1 MTTVPSWFPIAA
13 IATIALGLF
22 VAPLLARRQENGK
35 LQGAAEADL
44 RALVVDLRADVVHA
58 RQELDRNSTYVSDA
72 FTGQS
77 LVDFTAKAVGLARQL
92 PPRRQRKVVAA
103 LMALVGRWR
112 IELAEDIG
120 PTWLRSR
127 EALAKGEDP
136 ALAPTSGLMDEP
148 KLDFVMANHKMRAV
162 RDGDEDDGL
171 LGKMRT
177 AQLPDAEHPT
187 ALAAVDRLLTV
198 VRGTHRL
205 GQTWWRRVLRRKPLS
220 ERG

>member
-13 IATIALGLF
+13 VATIVLGLF

-35 LQGAAEADL
+35 LQASAEADL

-58 RQELDRNSTYVSDA
+58 RQELDRNSTYVSDP
-72 FTGQS
+72 FTGQP
-77 LVDFTAKAVGLARQL
+77 LVDFTAKVVGLARKL
-92 PPRRQRKVVAA
+92 SPRRQRKIVAA
-103 LMALVGRWR
+103 LAVLVGRWR

-127 EALAKGEDP
+127 EALANGQDA

-148 KLDFVMANHKMRAV
+148 KLDFVMANHQARAF
-162 RDGDEDDGL
+162 RAGDEDDGL
-171 LGKMRT
+171 LGKIRT

-198 VRGTHRL
+198 AGGAHRL
-205 GQTWWRRVLRRKPLS
+205 GQTWWRKVLRRTPLS
-220 ERG
+220 ARR